1 MESPNTLIIFYD
13 ETVGKDDLLNA
24 IEKYNAAILYEY
36 SNIKAVAIR
45 IDDES
50 KIDEAIDYFSNV
62 NGVLQV
68 LRDQIHEIDD

>member
-1 MESPNTLIIFYD
+1 MESPNTLIIYYD

-24 IEKYNAAILYEY
+24 IEKYNATILYEY
-36 SNIKAVAIR
+36 SIIRAVAIR

-68 LRDQIHEIDD
+68 LRDQMHEIDD

>member
-1 MESPNTLIIFYD
+1 MESPNTLIIYYD